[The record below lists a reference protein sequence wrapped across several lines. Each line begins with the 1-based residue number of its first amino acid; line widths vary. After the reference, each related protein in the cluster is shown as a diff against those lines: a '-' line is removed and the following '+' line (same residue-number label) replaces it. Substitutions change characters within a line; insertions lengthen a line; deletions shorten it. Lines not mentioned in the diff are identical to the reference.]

1 MRRAV
6 GALLVATALL
16 SGCESE
22 QGWSF
27 SNGVGLPEAPPPRI
41 VAEVFEATEC
51 GFACRPEGERRYCH
65 ELIAGAPGPAPEGLE
80 EGRRYC
86 FLGTAI
92 DESGEAFAIGC
103 AVVEAGG
110 EDIEITLSAFD
121 EARVI
126 ARECDTPSPQDAGP
140 RIDAGPMDAGTQD
153 GGPVD
158 GGPVDAGLGF
168 DAGTRTPSELANG
181 TAIEV
186 FVQGEGE
193 GDVFVT
199 TAAGTPLGP
208 QPVRDFV
215 LAIETVVGNPLI
227 LRAEADAGRRFVG
240 WNGSDCGTQNPCT
253 FVMDRNEAIRAVF
266 E

>member
-6 GALLVATALL
+6 LLLVLL
-16 SGCESE
+16 AGCQSE

-27 SNGVGLPEAPPPRI
+27 SNGVGLPPGPPPRI
-41 VAEVFEATEC
+41 VAEVFDASEC

-65 ELIAGAPGPAPEGLE
+65 ELIGGAPGPAPEGLE

-103 AVVEAGG
+103 TVVEAGG
-110 EDIEITLSAFD
+110 DDVNITLSAFE

-126 ARECDTPSPQDAGP
+126 ARQCDSPVVQLDAG
-140 RIDAGPMDAGTQD
+140 R
-153 GGPVD
+153 
-158 GGPVDAGLGF
+158 PVDAGRMLDAGPPDASLPDGGAPDAGPGF
-168 DAGTRTPSELANG
+168 DAGVREPSTLPNG
-181 TAIEV
+181 TAIDV
-186 FVQGEGE
+186 FVQGEGA

-199 TAAGTPLGP
+199 TGTGTPLGP

-215 LAIETVVGNPLI
+215 LQIETVVGNPVV
-227 LRAEADAGRRFVG
+227 LRAQADTGSRFVG
-240 WNGSDCGTQNPCT
+240 WNGSDCGTQNPCN
-253 FVMDRNEAIRAVF
+253 FILDRGEAIIAVF